1 MFPRIWGVYNNKLYD
16 LTDYFYTQTVN
27 DDESSYSFIAS
38 VIEAVFQDRSGQDI
52 TDALNSALG
61 TLNETYRE
69 ANLACLNNVFYV
81 GQTDYRTTARCQ
93 APNITLI
100 VVSALLMSTM
110 VLKCMSSSFSA
121 VLNL

>member
-69 ANLACLNNVFYV
+69 ANLACLDNVFYV

-93 APNITLI
+93 APNIDRSLGSFD
-100 VVSALLMSTM
+100 VHHGS
-110 VLKCMSSSFSA
+110 KCMSSSFSA
-121 VLNL
+121 VLDI